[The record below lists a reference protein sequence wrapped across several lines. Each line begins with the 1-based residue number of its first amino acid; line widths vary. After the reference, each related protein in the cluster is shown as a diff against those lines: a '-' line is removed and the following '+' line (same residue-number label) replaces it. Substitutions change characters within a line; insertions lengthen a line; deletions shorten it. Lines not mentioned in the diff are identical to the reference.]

1 MEKYKQ
7 RLAEMQADRQGLA
20 NTLDEQQEQNKVLKT
35 QVSNDQGDSFPA
47 RSPKGMLVIMRELVL

>member
-35 QVSNDQGDSFPA
+35 QVSNDQGDVA
-47 RSPKGMLVIMRELVL
+47 KGKRKSSGRRKW